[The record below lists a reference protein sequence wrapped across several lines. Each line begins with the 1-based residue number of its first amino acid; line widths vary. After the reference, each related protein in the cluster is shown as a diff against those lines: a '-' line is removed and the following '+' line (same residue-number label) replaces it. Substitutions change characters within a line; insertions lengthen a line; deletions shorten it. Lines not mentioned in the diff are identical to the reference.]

1 MRVPGVLRHPLS
13 QWMLGVAVC
22 LLVLATPMLGLL
34 VEWGTNVLRWG
45 IKAFFWETLGL
56 ELNI

>member
-1 MRVPGVLRHPLS
+1 
-13 QWMLGVAVC
+13 MLGVAVC

-56 ELNI
+56 EVELNI